1 MERKMTKEFM
11 INVLAEFWGDVLRV
25 RQENGDDKEAV
36 AMFTGFAFA
45 ALHSG
50 LTEIDV
56 QAARASARND

>member
-1 MERKMTKEFM
+1 MEMILTKVF
-11 INVLAEFWGDVLRV
+11 IIFFLVEFWGDVLRV

-36 AMFTGFAFA
+36 AMFTVFAFA

-56 QAARASARND
+56 QAAMASARND

>member
-25 RQENGDDKEAV
+25 RQENGDDKETV

-50 LTEIDV
+50 LREIDV
-56 QAARASARND
+56 QAAMASARND